1 MIDGQIHNILSVA
14 SVILEI
20 KGILEEKHG
29 PLKRVSVAAAGRAL
43 KTAEGSMAIDI
54 SERSLIAVEDVNRL
68 ELAAVQ
74 QAQQKLLSSD
84 SLTKDDYYYC
94 VGYSVLYYKL
104 EGDEIASLIDQA
116 GRSAS
121 VEVIAT
127 FLPRVVVESLLSAL
141 KRAGLEMEAL
151 TLEPIAA
158 ISVLIPPSMRR
169 LNVALVDIGA
179 GTSDIAITDNN
190 TVVAYGM
197 VPLAGD
203 EITEAL
209 SNHYLLDFPL
219 AEIAKRSITTE
230 DMIVM
235 TDILGFE
242 QDVLSSDVT
251 AIIKPAVDRLAKSI
265 SDEIKRL
272 NNGIPPKAV
281 MVVGG
286 GSLTP
291 GLTKEISI
299 CLELPENR
307 VGIRGLDA
315 LSGITLEPGIGSS
328 PELVTPIGIAIAARR
343 APIHYM
349 SVSVNDKI
357 LRLFELKEMT
367 VSDALLAANIK
378 ARQLYGMPGLGMTVM
393 VNDNDII
400 IPGEHG
406 TPSTILLNGKK
417 ASTKD
422 SIKNGDTIELLPGSD
437 GNNATAAIRDLL
449 EDVVAISATMDGIA
463 VKLEPII
470 HINGNIKTIDT
481 IIQDRDKISVSH
493 ARTVAS
499 ALEKTNQSDLL
510 TDTALTVSVN
520 KKTVTLKKRN
530 IEFFIMETSVR
541 PSHVIKDGDRI
552 TTKKPPSPT
561 IDEVITEIGKK
572 AFDIITVLFNDEAV
586 TIRKPRL
593 TLTLNGQSVDVSA
606 VVKPGDR
613 LDFVSLSESPITFGD
628 IFAFTDY
635 RLPENPSS
643 NYKLLRNDTAIGFND
658 AIFGGDRL
666 EISFT

>member
-14 SVILEI
+14 SVISEI
-20 KGILEEKHG
+20 KEILEGRHG

-43 KTAEGSMAIDI
+43 KTSEGSMAIDI
-54 SERSLIAVEDVNRL
+54 SEKSLISVEDVNRL

-84 SLTKDDYYYC
+84 TVTIDDYYYC
-94 VGYSVLYYKL
+94 VGYSVLHYKL
-104 EGDEIASLIDQA
+104 EGDEIGSLIDQT

-121 VEVIAT
+121 VDVIAT
-127 FLPRVVVESLLSAL
+127 FLPRVVVESLLSSL

-158 ISVLIPPSMRR
+158 INVLIPPSMRR

-179 GTSDIAITDNN
+179 GTSDIAITANN

-219 AEIAKRSITTE
+219 AETAKRSITTE
-230 DMIVM
+230 DTVVM

-242 QDVLSSDVT
+242 ENVASRDVT

-272 NNGIPPKAV
+272 NNGVSPKAV

-299 CLELPENR
+299 CLGLPENR

-315 LSGITLEPGIGSS
+315 LSGVTLEPGIASS

-349 SVSVNDKI
+349 SVSVNDKV

-378 ARQLYGMPGLGMTVM
+378 ARQLYGMPGLGMTIT

-406 TPSTILLNGKK
+406 TPSTILLNGVK

-422 SIKNGDTIELLPGSD
+422 RIKNRDTIVLLPGSD
-437 GNNATAAIRDLL
+437 GTNAIATVHDLV
-449 EDVVAISATMDGIA
+449 EDMMPISATLDG
-463 VKLEPII
+463 VTVQLEPLI
-470 HINGNIKTIDT
+470 HINGILKSIDT
-481 IIQDRDKISVSH
+481 SIQDRDKITVTH
-493 ARTVAS
+493 TKTVA
-499 ALEKTNQSDLL
+499 AVFEKTHRNDLL
-510 TDTALTVSVN
+510 NNNIFTVSVN
-520 KKTVTLKKRN
+520 QKKVTLKKRN
-530 IEFFIMETSVR
+530 IEFFIMETAVR

-552 TTKKPPSPT
+552 TTKKPSLPT
-561 IDEVITEIGKK
+561 IDEVLSEIGKK
-572 AFDIITVLFNDEAV
+572 AFDIITVFFNDEAV
-586 TIRKPRL
+586 TIRKPRI
-593 TLTLNGQSVDVSA
+593 TLTLNGHGIDVTDI
-606 VVKPGDR
+606 VKPDDR
-613 LDFVSLSESPITFGD
+613 LEFVSLSEGPITFGD

-635 RLPENPSS
+635 SLPENPSS
-643 NYKLLRNDTAIGFND
+643 NYKLLRNETHIGFND

-666 EISFT
+666 EINFT